1 MSSLLKGVI
10 RNGRV
15 ELNNPVDLPDG
26 TEVIVSTSSLHQ
38 EDSTVSSAEI
48 EKILDGM
55 NRLLP
60 LQIEDSVAADL
71 EKWERNLN
79 KHGNDHIDP
88 SMGDVFR

>member
-15 ELNNPVDLPDG
+15 ELNNPVDLPEG
-26 TEVIVSTSSLHQ
+26 TEVIVSTTSIHH

-48 EKILDGM
+48 EKILEAM

-71 EKWERNLN
+71 EKWERQLN
-79 KHGNDHIDP
+79 ERGNEHIDP
-88 SMGDVFR
+88 SMRDVFR